1 MWVYDSTLTI
11 AVCRDSLILLNL
23 DSVSL
28 WAVCYKVIS
37 EKWYSLW
44 VVMFQFLVCHLFSI
58 LEDIILLGLY
68 EPRGYD
74 QFENGSVR
82 GRCTVKFKCDFTFQS
97 CILVIEHLRLKN
109 TNLLAIYLRFVAISE
124 NIYFVKL
131 QKVWKNMAYVF
142 ICSFNILIMY
152 IFFKVNR
159 CFYKVDD
166 LNNAYKR
173 SL

>member
-1 MWVYDSTLTI
+1 MDCTF
-11 AVCRDSLILLNL
+11 
-23 DSVSL
+23 
-28 WAVCYKVIS
+28 VCYKVIS
-37 EKWYSLW
+37 AKWYSLW
-44 VVMFQFLVCHLFSI
+44 VEMFQFLVCHLFSI

-109 TNLLAIYLRFVAISE
+109 TNLLVIYLRFVAISE

-152 IFFKVNR
+152 ICLKVNR

-173 SL
+173 SF